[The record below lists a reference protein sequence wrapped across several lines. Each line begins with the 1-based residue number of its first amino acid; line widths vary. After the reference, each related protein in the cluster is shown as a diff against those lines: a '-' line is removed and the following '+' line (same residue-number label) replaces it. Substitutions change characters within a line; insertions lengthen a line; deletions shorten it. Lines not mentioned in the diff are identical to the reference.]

1 MAIILNIDTAAET
14 AYVNIAKDGYVLAEK
29 LNTEKKDHAAFLQP
43 AIKELAEQT
52 SITLNSIDAIAV
64 AEGPGSYT
72 GLRVGMAS
80 AKGLCYALQKP
91 LITVNSLEILALAAK
106 ASITENNTSNVLLC
120 PMIDARR
127 MEVFTAVYNYEMK
140 IIMPPAAL
148 ILEENSFAEMLTANI
163 IYFNGN
169 GSGKWNT
176 ADKNDNARFIIDA
189 ANTAAAMSFL
199 SHKYFLQKKFSDI
212 ITATPAYIK
221 DFHTG
226 VK

>member
-1 MAIILNIDTAAET
+1 MAIILNIDTAGET
-14 AYVNIAKDGYVLAEK
+14 AYVNIAKDGYVFAEK
-29 LNTEKKDHAAFLQP
+29 INTAQKDHAAFLQP

-52 SITLNSIDAIAV
+52 SITLNQIDAIAV

-80 AKGLCYALQKP
+80 VKGLCYALKKP
-91 LITVNSLEILALAAK
+91 LIHVNSLEILAYAAK
-106 ASITENNTSNVLLC
+106 TSIKENNTSNVLFC

-127 MEVFTAVYNYEMK
+127 MEVFTAVYDYEMK
-140 IIMPPAAL
+140 TVMPTAAL
-148 ILEENSFAEMLTANI
+148 ILEKNSFAEMLATNS
-163 IYFNGN
+163 IYFNGS
-169 GSGKWNT
+169 GSVKWNT
-176 ADKNDNARFIIDA
+176 ICKNDNAHFIIDA
-189 ANTAAAMSFL
+189 ANTVAAMSSL
-199 SHKYFLQKKFSDI
+199 SYKYFLQKKFSDF